1 MGSTGVAT
9 DAGTGGGPAS
19 DAPLVRIAGL
29 EKRYGH
35 AGDTSAALAGVDL
48 DIARGEFISLIGPSG
63 CGKTTLLRI
72 LADLEA
78 ATAGRI
84 SIDGLS
90 TAEARRDRRYGY
102 VFQAPTLLD
111 WRTALGNVMLPLRLL
126 GHPRAEAR
134 RIAAEALAQV
144 GLAEAAGRYPWQL
157 SGGQQQRV
165 SIARALSLEPELLL
179 MDEPFGALDEITRER
194 MNQDLHALWRRT
206 GKTVVFVTHS
216 IAEAVFLSTRVA
228 VMRAGPGRIAR
239 VLDIDLP
246 ADRDFATRD
255 HPRFHQLV
263 TQVHEGLHAAYH
275 A

>member
-1 MGSTGVAT
+1 MNSAEGIGYS
-9 DAGTGGGPAS
+9 GTAAS
-19 DAPLVRIAGL
+19 LVRIEAL
-29 EKRYGH
+29 EKRYGR
-35 AGDTSAALAGVDL
+35 SAASSQLALGGIDL
-48 DIARGEFISLIGPSG
+48 DVARGEFISLIGPSG

-72 LADLEA
+72 LADLESA
-78 ATAGRI
+78 SAGRI

-90 TAEARRDRRYGY
+90 AAEARRERRYGY

-126 GHPRAEAR
+126 GWSRTEAR
-134 RIAAEALAQV
+134 RIAGERLAQV
-144 GLAEAAGRYPWQL
+144 GLAEASGRYPWQL

-165 SIARALSLEPELLL
+165 SIARALSLDPELLL

-216 IAEAVFLSTRVA
+216 IAEAVFLSTRIA
-228 VMRAGPGRIAR
+228 VMQADPGRIAR
-239 VLDIDLP
+239 IIDVDLP
-246 ADRDFATRD
+246 ASRDFGTRD
-255 HPRFHQLV
+255 LPRFHELV